1 MHQIQRKLVHLIPA
15 SVSYAKR
22 EVERTKRYAHSTVI
36 AVNQQ
41 KGKYMKVGIRAAVAA
56 TVAAA
61 LMLTACGTD
70 SKESGPA
77 GEGSGGDA
85 AALVQQSADAMKQVT
100 GLHLELTAEGKVPN
114 LKVSK
119 VVGDIST
126 KPAPVATGSANV
138 EVSRDNTVDAKLIF
152 VDGHLY
158 SDVAEPGVWTD
169 YGEGS
174 AALYNPTRLLDPN
187 MGVANLLSNLKD
199 TKNEGTED
207 VDGVKATKV
216 TGTSTSKDVLVLAGS
231 NVAPEKSVDLP
242 VTVWIANDDPHRLLK
257 AQMNATDDATV
268 TLTLSDFNKQV
279 TATKP
284 V

>member
-1 MHQIQRKLVHLIPA
+1 MSA

-70 SKESGPA
+70 SKESSPA
-77 GEGSGGDA
+77 GEGSGGGDA

-187 MGVANLLSNLKD
+187 MGLANLLSNLKD

-207 VDGVKATKV
+207 IDGVKATKV